1 MLETLLQYIQ
11 SSPAALWGL
20 FFILLLCGL
29 GVPVP
34 EDIILITAGIW
45 ATSVGFPWLVA
56 ALIMY
61 AGVILGDS
69 IIFLLGWKF
78 GTRLLAL
85 EGIKRIFPAAKQ
97 DRVRQMFARHGTKGL
112 FIARFLP
119 GLRAPF
125 FCTAGAMHVPF
136 LRFVSYDGLAALVS
150 VPLFVW
156 LGHWLWSRFSE
167 DIGALH
173 AALNETHFWTLV
185 VTGAIALFVIAAV
198 IVWRRS
204 HRSKPA

>member
-1 MLETLLQYIQ
+1 MLESLLHYIQ

-29 GVPVP
+29 GIPIP

-61 AGVILGDS
+61 AGVIVGDS
-69 IIFLLGWKF
+69 IIFLLGRRF
-78 GTRLLAL
+78 GKHLL
-85 EGIKRIFPAAKQ
+85 ERNWIRRFFPPAKQ
-97 DRVRQMFARHGTKGL
+97 ERVRLMFARHGTKGL

-136 LRFVSYDGLAALVS
+136 VRFVSYDGLAALVS
-150 VPLFVW
+150 VPVFVW

-167 DIGALH
+167 DIGALT
-173 AALNETHFWTLV
+173 E
-185 VTGAIALFVIAAV
+185 AIADTHWVTLAFTVVILLAVAATFLL
-198 IVWRRS
+198 RR
-204 HRSKPA
+204 RQQTRNA

>member
-1 MLETLLQYIQ
+1 MLESLLHYIQ

-29 GVPVP
+29 GIPIP

-45 ATSVGFPWLVA
+45 STSVGFPWLVA
-56 ALIMY
+56 SLIMY

-69 IIFLLGWKF
+69 IIFLLGRKF
-78 GTRLLAL
+78 GTRLLAMN
-85 EGIKRIFPAAKQ
+85 GIKRIFPAAKQ
-97 DRVRQMFARHGTKGL
+97 ERVRLMFARHGTKGL

-119 GLRAPF
+119 GVRAPF

-136 LRFVSYDGLAALVS
+136 VRFVSYDGLAALLS
-150 VPLFVW
+150 VPAFVW
-156 LGHWLWSRFSE
+156 LGHWLWARFSE

-173 AALNETHFWTLV
+173 EAISKTHFWTLIATAGIVLITAV
-185 VTGAIALFVIAAV
+185 VII
-198 IVWRRS
+198 WRRN
-204 HRSKPA
+204 HRSRPA

>member
-1 MLETLLQYIQ
+1 MLESLLQYIQ

-29 GVPVP
+29 GIPIP

-45 ATSVGFPWLVA
+45 ATSAGFPWLVA

-61 AGVILGDS
+61 AGVLLGDS
-69 IIFLLGWKF
+69 ITFLLGWKF

-85 EGIKRIFPAAKQ
+85 KGIKRIFPAAKQ

-136 LRFVSYDGLAALVS
+136 IRFVSYDGLAALLS
-150 VPLFVW
+150 VPAFVW

-167 DIGALH
+167 DLGALH
-173 AALNETHFWTLV
+173 EAISKTHFWTLIA
-185 VTGAIALFVIAAV
+185 TGVIVLIIATAV
-198 IVWRRS
+198 IVWRRN
-204 HRSKPA
+204 HRARTA